1 MDKLLQ
7 PDLGLMVWTA
17 VTFLTLVFILT
28 KFVWKPIL
36 HGINNREDKIREDL
50 ARAEKSQMEAE
61 KTRQKYETQLAEAQ
75 RTIQDMI
82 TQARQEGEKARA
94 ELLASAKSES
104 EKIVEKGRRDLEG
117 ETDKLRVKLRT
128 EVAEL
133 SLSVAEKIL
142 NRSVDKKMQ
151 EDIFQDSLKSVS
163 EVSL

>member
-17 VTFLTLVFILT
+17 VTFLLLVLILT
-28 KFVWKPIL
+28 KAAWKPIL
-36 HGINNREDKIREDL
+36 DGINKREGKIREDIE
-50 ARAEKSQMEAE
+50 RAEKSQSEAE
-61 KTRQKYETQLAEAQ
+61 KLRQQYETQLAEAQ
-75 RTIQDMI
+75 RTIQDLI
-82 TQARQEGEKARA
+82 SQARKEGEKARA
-94 ELLASAKSES
+94 DLLTAAKQES

-117 ETDKLRVKLRT
+117 ETDKLRAKLRS

-142 NRSVDKKMQ
+142 NRSVDKKIQ
-151 EDIFQDSLKSVS
+151 DEVFKDSLKGVS

>member
-36 HGINNREDKIREDL
+36 TGINNRESKIREDL
-50 ARAEKSQMEAE
+50 DRAEKSQAEAE

-82 TQARQEGEKARA
+82 SQARQESEKTRS
-94 ELLASAKSES
+94 ELVASAKAEA

-117 ETDKLRVKLRT
+117 ETDKLRSKLRS

-142 NRSVDKKMQ
+142 NRSVDKKVQ
-151 EDIFQDSLKSVS
+151 EDVLKDSLKNMS

>member
-7 PDLGLMVWTA
+7 PNFGLMVWTA
-17 VTFLTLVFILT
+17 VTFLTVVFILA

-36 HGINNREDKIREDL
+36 AGINSRESKIREDL
-50 ARAEKSQMEAE
+50 DRAEKSQAEAE
-61 KTRQKYETQLAEAQ
+61 KTRQKYEAQLAEAQ

-82 TQARQEGEKARA
+82 SQARTESERSRS
-94 ELLASAKSES
+94 ELLASAKSEA

-117 ETDKLRVKLRT
+117 ETDKLRLKLRS

-133 SLSVAEKIL
+133 SLSMAEKIL
-142 NRSVDKKMQ
+142 HRAVDKKVQ
-151 EDIFQDSLKSVS
+151 DEVFKDSLKGVS

>member
-17 VTFLTLVFILT
+17 VTFLLLVLILT
-28 KFVWKPIL
+28 KAAWKPIL
-36 HGINNREDKIREDL
+36 DGINKRESKIREDIE
-50 ARAEKSQMEAE
+50 RAEKSQSEAE
-61 KTRQKYETQLAEAQ
+61 KLRQQYETQLADAQ
-75 RTIQDMI
+75 RTIQDLI
-82 TQARQEGEKARA
+82 TQARKEGEKARA
-94 ELLASAKSES
+94 DLLSSAKQES

-117 ETDKLRVKLRT
+117 ETDKLRAKLRS

-142 NRSVDKKMQ
+142 NRSVDKKIQ
-151 EDIFQDSLKSVS
+151 DEVFKDSLKGVS